1 MRIDRNAMLKNAY
14 HFVVWA
20 KRQRAR
26 ELTAG
31 KKAKASKSSATQ
43 SPQAR
48 SPSPSGVSTFS
59 EQWSVDD
66 ADFDPTAG
74 TALVRWSGGLPDELE
89 DQGEDRIT
97 IEQFCGYSVIGFWQE
112 VDRRFRLAE
121 HMQRRV
127 QLYVKNNRDMSV
139 RAAQAEASQ
148 TGKKVV
154 FILDTE
160 DATIAEEGQP
170 VPDTDLPDGEGFE
183 ADDRDALY
191 REMVDKAIGQ
201 NANRLDMDVRL
212 WRYNTMLAVGQK
224 DSSVTLRD
232 VALDLG
238 HNSGETAEEV
248 QAIQVSVATSYALD
262 KC

>member
-1 MRIDRNAMLKNAY
+1 
-14 HFVVWA
+14 
-20 KRQRAR
+20 
-26 ELTAG
+26 
-31 KKAKASKSSATQ
+31 
-43 SPQAR
+43 
-48 SPSPSGVSTFS
+48 
-59 EQWSVDD
+59 
-66 ADFDPTAG
+66 
-74 TALVRWSGGLPDELE
+74 
-89 DQGEDRIT
+89 
-97 IEQFCGYSVIGFWQE
+97 
-112 VDRRFRLAE
+112 
-121 HMQRRV
+121 MQRLV